1 MALTSKKYEKF
12 YETTGSGADKID
24 TTKLT
29 NVTNAWATEKAEGC
43 QKYLDDPIIAPLIY
57 QLQQMQDEID
67 YLRTEISANKDK
79 ATFPGLGTSS
89 GTALAGDTTVISK
102 AQADAITVNTAK
114 TSMVIGKNANE
125 AMAGNTTIPNV
136 TVVSDSGLVVQFTN
150 LTVGAKSTT
159 IELKITDHNQKSAPT
174 YTAVITLK

>member
-1 MALTSKKYEKF
+1 MALTNKKYEKF

-24 TTKLT
+24 TEKLT

-79 ATFPGLGTSS
+79 
-89 GTALAGDTTVISK
+89 
-102 AQADAITVNTAK
+102 
-114 TSMVIGKNANE
+114 TSMTIGTGANQ
-125 AMAGNTTIPNV
+125 AMAGNTTIPPITINLA
-136 TVVSDSGLVVQFTN
+136 SGLSLGLEPNIDTINRRYILGVV
-150 LTVGAKSTT
+150 VIDSSGKSPVKYRGA
-159 IELKITDHNQKSAPT
+159 
-174 YTAVITLK
+174 ITLS